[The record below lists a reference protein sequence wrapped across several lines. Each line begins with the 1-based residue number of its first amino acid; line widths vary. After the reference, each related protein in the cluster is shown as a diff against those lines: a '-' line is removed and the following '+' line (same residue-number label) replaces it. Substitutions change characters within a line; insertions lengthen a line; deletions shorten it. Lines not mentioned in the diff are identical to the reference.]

1 MMTTVETTHPG
12 SPSPLGR
19 ADRAQTPPGTLLTS
33 VTTIAEF
40 QIRRMLTRSRLAVA
54 AIGILFP
61 SAVIAAVGR
70 TAGFPLDNDLA
81 ALLIYALVPEAVCV
95 LALLVTMCPAVADE
109 LERGTW
115 IHVAVRPG
123 GRRAMI
129 LGTYAAAV
137 IWTVA
142 VGSLA
147 LIPAVIISGADQP
160 IRIFLV
166 MLGLAVLSAA
176 GRGALFSLPA
186 VILPKRAMVA
196 SVGLAIVVEYL
207 AGTLPAVINQATVS
221 LRLRS
226 LLVEGMGW
234 RRQLPAELQLLID
247 SQPAVVQVMAVALLV
262 TILLTAAVVIVER
275 RQFPPSEEI

>member
-1 MMTTVETTHPG
+1 MNVAGTTLPNSE
-12 SPSPLGR
+12 PSLGTANR
-19 ADRAQTPPGTLLTS
+19 QPPPVGNLLTS
-33 VTTIAEF
+33 VSTIAEF
-40 QIRRMLTRSRLAVA
+40 QLRRMLTRSRLAVA

-81 ALLIYALVPEAVCV
+81 GLLIYALVPEAVCV

-137 IWTVA
+137 VWTVA
-142 VGSLA
+142 VGSLS
-147 LIPAVIISGADQP
+147 LIPAVIISGAERPLQ
-160 IRIFLV
+160 IFFV
-166 MLGLAVLSAA
+166 MLGLVLLSAA
-176 GRGALFSLPA
+176 GRGALFS
-186 VILPKRAMVA
+186 
-196 SVGLAIVVEYL
+196 
-207 AGTLPAVINQATVS
+207 LPAVINQATVS

-247 SQPAVVQVMAVALLV
+247 SQPAVVQVMAVGLLV

>member
-1 MMTTVETTHPG
+1 MNVAGTTLPTSE
-12 SPSPLGR
+12 PSLGAANR
-19 ADRAQTPPGTLLTS
+19 QPPPVGNLLTS
-33 VTTIAEF
+33 VSTIAEF
-40 QIRRMLTRSRLAVA
+40 QLRRMLTRSRLAVA

-81 ALLIYALVPEAVCV
+81 GLLIYALVPEAVCV

-137 IWTVA
+137 VWTVA
-142 VGSLA
+142 VGSLS
-147 LIPAVIISGADQP
+147 LIPAVIISGAERPLQ
-160 IRIFLV
+160 IFFV
-166 MLGLAVLSAA
+166 MLGLVLLSAA

-186 VILPKRAMVA
+186 VIVPKRAMVA

-247 SQPAVVQVMAVALLV
+247 SQPAVVQVMAVGLLV